1 MFYIL
6 ELSHNLYPPG
16 DSHPCNNLGLIWPSL
31 TSLSVQSLPWSIFA
45 ETLTGKLFL
54 KCDFS
59 YDEIHTPSF
68 CAPPPPFFFF
78 SSKHIVAIMEQ
89 LVFSTDIQ
97 NSITFISWWWWS
109 PALCPWA
116 KPSGLF
122 WFCFWGVG
130 GDNIV
135 QVLRVKHIWNHFSP
149 FLNSSLVLWG
159 HVLNQFAPV
168 LNTTEDALLYLKFC
182 WAGKPGAEA
191 VMGFAMLQFCL
202 LFYAK
207 N

>member
-1 MFYIL
+1 MI
-6 ELSHNLYPPG
+6 H
-16 DSHPCNNLGLIWPSL
+16 I
-31 TSLSVQSLPWSIFA
+31 SIFA
-45 ETLTGKLFL
+45 ET
-54 KCDFS
+54 
-59 YDEIHTPSF
+59 SF
-68 CAPPPPFFFF
+68 CAFFFFFFF

-97 NSITFISWWWWS
+97 NSIIFISWWWWS
-109 PALCPWA
+109 PALCLWA

-191 VMGFAMLQFCL
+191 VIGFAMLQFS
-202 LFYAK
+202 LFTVLCQKLNLSHCISEPFLCHSANLRHFCPLFQVWAPWSHLTNLNSQIKRGGGCWVRTFYP